1 MTLQVRF
8 QPVTAATQQA
18 HEPAQ
23 LVWVDQHLAALLV
36 PAEVGWFLQV
46 GFGRCEGEGVLFS
59 TLAAADDWVRARMQE
74 GAALPV
80 T

>member
-18 HEPAQ
+18 CEPAQ
-23 LVWVDQHLAALLV
+23 LIWVDQHLAALLV

-46 GFGRCEGEGVLFS
+46 GFGRCEGEGLLFA
-59 TLAAADDWVRARMQE
+59 TLEAAEDWVRARMRD
-74 GAALPV
+74 GAAASV